1 MIGFAGMKA
10 YSYVAPPVRPR
21 ALRIA
26 RFRGLCEL
34 LDARAYCIDAPS
46 EMPAGSVVESGP
58 FLNTHQF
65 VFQSTFF
72 RE

>member
-1 MIGFAGMKA
+1 VIGVAGMSA
-10 YSYVAPPVRPR
+10 YSYVAPPVRSR
-21 ALRIA
+21 ALRLG

-34 LDARAYCIDAPS
+34 LEARTYCLDAPG
-46 EMPAGSVVESGP
+46 EMPAGSVRESGM
-58 FLNTHQF
+58 FLGTHHF